1 MNLVRFASA
10 LVGALWLLPLSARA
24 EPDAAAKT
32 DAAKRFDRGVQLFDE
47 GDTAGALAE
56 FKQTYATLPNP
67 VVLYNIGLVY
77 AAMGRP
83 VDAVDA
89 LSRVVGDASLS
100 AAQRERAQS
109 TLADQQSRIGRLSV
123 TTLPVGARI
132 SVDGV
137 DLATT
142 PLSAPL
148 RVAAGTHVVGA
159 VAEGYLLAR
168 QEVLVAGQADAALEL
183 QLVRADAKR
192 DANLMV
198 RSRITHAEIFIDG
211 KSAGKT
217 PLRASLAV
225 PAGRHSI
232 ELKRSGYA
240 TARQELELSEGATG
254 EISLD
259 LAVDKASLATDGVP
273 LALELHGQKDAEL
286 FVDAED
292 LGAYRGPVRLP
303 KGPHRVRVEAA
314 GYMPFEQ
321 DVVLEE
327 GKTNV
332 LRGKLE
338 PTPEARAA
346 HDANVSFHRTWGF
359 VGLGAGVIL
368 GGAGA
373 AFLAINSG
381 SKSDARDALNEANSA
396 ADSKTTGPFCDTKS
410 GSNTPAECQAY
421 VDEKQSEYDDA
432 KRKDVIG
439 FVGIGV
445 GAAALVTGAV
455 FLLTGEDTDKYASL
469 PKGRRPSLALSAG
482 PGSWGAVLR
491 GSF

>member
-1 MNLVRFASA
+1 MPTPFATSS
-10 LVGALWLLPLSARA
+10 LH
-24 EPDAAAKT
+24 
-32 DAAKRFDRGVQLFDE
+32 
-47 GDTAGALAE
+47 
-56 FKQTYATLPNP
+56 
-67 VVLYNIGLVY
+67 
-77 AAMGRP
+77 RP
-83 VDAVDA
+83 V
-89 LSRVVGDASLS
+89 LK
-100 AAQRERAQS
+100 RAQI
-109 TLADQQSRIGRLSV
+109 TLADQQSRVGRLSV

-142 PLSAPL
+142 PLTTPL

-168 QEVLVAGQADAALEL
+168 KEVLVAGRADATLDF
-183 QLVRADAKR
+183 QLVRAAAQR
-192 DANLMV
+192 DANLLV
-198 RSRITHAEIFIDG
+198 RSRIPQAEILIDG
-211 KSAGKT
+211 KPAGKT
-217 PLRASLAV
+217 PLRTSLAV
-225 PAGRHSI
+225 PAGRHTV
-232 ELKRSGYA
+232 ELKRSGYT

-259 LAVDKASLATDGVP
+259 LSVDKASLPREGVP
-273 LALELHGQKDAEL
+273 LALDLRGQKDAEL
-286 FVDAED
+286 FVDAEHV
-292 LGAYRGPVRLP
+292 GAYRGPVRLP

-346 HDANVSFHRTWGF
+346 HDANVRFHRTWGF
-359 VGLGAGVIL
+359 VSLGAGALI

-373 AFLAINSG
+373 AFLAVNSG
-381 SKSDARDALNEANSA
+381 SKSDARDALSEANAA
-396 ADSKTTGPFCDTKS
+396 ADSKTTGPFCDTRS
-410 GSNTPAECQAY
+410 GANTPAECQAY
-421 VDEKQSEYDDA
+421 VDEKQSEYDSA
-432 KRKDVIG
+432 KGRDVIG

-455 FLLTGEDTDKYASL
+455 FLLTGEDSDKYASRS
-469 PKGRRPSLALSAG
+469 PGRPNLAFSAAPAG
-482 PGSWGAVLR
+482 WGAALT